1 MNTLRIVKKLEEY
14 PTFNIDTFANIID
27 KDKTYA
33 KMHLNRLK
41 NRGIVKQIQRN
52 VYTVQEDPLIISSR
66 IVWPSYISLW
76 AAFRY
81 HNLTEQIPN
90 KISVITTR
98 SKSRDKIQIMNT
110 TIIFEK
116 IRSIWFFGF
125 LKIKIQGF
133 EVFIAEPEKA
143 LIDAVLLKKIS
154 TAEVYSLLRENIK
167 DISTK
172 KIVDYILRTNNNALA
187 KRFGWMLENLGCNY
201 AKKLKKQAYKTMIPL
216 DITRP
221 LTRLKD
227 KEWGII
233 VNIGGYNDIKIRTY
247 KNC

>member
-1 MNTLRIVKKLEEY
+1 METLQIVKKLEEY
-14 PTFNIDTFANIID
+14 PTFNIDIFANIID
-27 KDKTYA
+27 NDETYA
-33 KMHLNRLK
+33 KVFLNRLK

-52 VYTVQEDPLIISSR
+52 VYTLQEDPLIIASR
-66 IVWPSYISLW
+66 IIWPSYISLW

-98 SKSRDKIQIMNT
+98 SKSRKSIQMMNT

-116 IRSIWFFGF
+116 IHPSWFFGF
-125 LKIKIQGF
+125 SKIKIQDF
-133 EVFIAEPEKA
+133 EVFMAEPEKA

-154 TAEVYSLLRENIK
+154 TTEIYFILKENIK
-167 DISTK
+167 NISTK
-172 KIVDYILRTNNNALA
+172 KIVDYIIRTKNHALA
-187 KRFGWMLENLGCNY
+187 KRFGWMLESLGCKY
-201 AKKLKKQAYKTMIPL
+201 VKSLKKQTYRTMIPL

-221 LTRLKD
+221 ITGLRD
-227 KEWGII
+227 KKWGVV

-247 KNC
+247 

>member
-1 MNTLRIVKKLEEY
+1 METLQIVKKLEEY

-27 KDKTYA
+27 NDKTYA

-52 VYTVQEDPLIISSR
+52 VYTVQEDPLIIASR
-66 IVWPSYISLW
+66 IIWPSYISLW
-76 AAFRY
+76 ATFRY

-98 SKSRDKIQIMNT
+98 SKSRENIQMMNT
-110 TIIFEK
+110 IISFEK
-116 IRSIWFFGF
+116 IRPSWFFGF
-125 LKIKIQGF
+125 SKIRIQGF

-154 TAEVYSLLRENIK
+154 TTEIYSLLQTNIK
-167 DISTK
+167 NISAK
-172 KIVDYILRTNNNALA
+172 KIVDYALRIKNKALI
-187 KRFGWMLENLGCNY
+187 KRFGWMLESLECSH

-216 DITRP
+216 DIARP
-221 LTRLKD
+221 IAGIKD
-227 KEWGII
+227 KKWGII
-233 VNIGGYNDIKIRTY
+233 VNIGGI
-247 KNC
+247 

>member
-1 MNTLRIVKKLEEY
+1 METLKIAKKLEEY
-14 PTFNIDTFANIID
+14 PTFNVDTFANIID

-52 VYTVQEDPLIISSR
+52 VYTVQEDPLIIASR

-76 AAFRY
+76 ATFRY

-98 SKSRDKIQIMNT
+98 SKSRKNIKIMNT

-116 IRSIWFFGF
+116 VQPSWFFGF
-125 LKIKIQGF
+125 SKIKIQGF
-133 EVFIAEPEKA
+133 EVFMAEPEKA

-154 TAEVYSLLRENIK
+154 TSEIYSLLKENIK
-167 DISTK
+167 NISTK
-172 KIVDYILRTNNNALA
+172 KTVDYVLRTKNVALA
-187 KRFGWMLENLGCNY
+187 KRFGWMLESLGCTY
-201 AKKLKKQAYKTMIPL
+201 AKRLRKQTYKTMIPL
-216 DITRP
+216 DLTRP
-221 LTRLKD
+221 LTNLKD
-227 KEWGII
+227 KEWGVN
-233 VNIGGYNDIKIRTY
+233 VNIGSIS
-247 KNC
+247 

>member
-1 MNTLRIVKKLEEY
+1 METLQIVKKLQEC

-33 KMHLNRLK
+33 KMQLNRLK

-52 VYTVQEDPLIISSR
+52 VYTVQEDPLIIASR
-66 IVWPSYISLW
+66 IIWPSYMSLW

-98 SKSRDKIQIMNT
+98 SKSRENIQMMNT
-110 TIIFEK
+110 TISFEK
-116 IRSIWFFGF
+116 IRPSWFFGF
-125 LKIKIQGF
+125 SKIKIQDF

-154 TAEVYSLLRENIK
+154 TAEIYSLLRENIK
-167 DISTK
+167 NISTK
-172 KIVDYILRTNNNALA
+172 KLVDYILRTKNNALA
-187 KRFGWMLENLGCNY
+187 KRFGWMLESLECNY
-201 AKKLKKQAYKTMIPL
+201 AKKLKKHTYKTMIPL
-216 DITRP
+216 DIARP
-221 LTRLKD
+221 LTGIKD
-227 KEWGII
+227 KKWGII
-233 VNIGGYNDIKIRTY
+233 VNIGGI
-247 KNC
+247 